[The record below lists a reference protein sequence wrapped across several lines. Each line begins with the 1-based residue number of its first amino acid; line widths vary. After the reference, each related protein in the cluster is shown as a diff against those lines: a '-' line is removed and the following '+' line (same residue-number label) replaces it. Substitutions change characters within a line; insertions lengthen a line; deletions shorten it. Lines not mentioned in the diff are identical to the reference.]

1 MKFRDIIASI
11 IAFFAGSGTA
21 ILIDE
26 EKQTVTL
33 DKDQA
38 KQLNDSIAQVQTL
51 QTENQRLTDSNAQL
65 QRDYNTIAGSQ
76 TALEQRIDAI
86 GERLGLEQA
95 EGQELTDEALHAR
108 IDFLMQLPG
117 SAGSHQSGEGDDDLG
132 DGGPKEPVYS
142 WEKKAAKVDARNKK
156 RHNLN

>member
-1 MKFRDIIASI
+1 MKFREIIASI

-51 QTENQRLTDSNAQL
+51 QTENQRLTDSNKQL
-65 QRDYNTIAGSQ
+65 QTDYNTIAGSQ
-76 TALEQRIDAI
+76 TALEQRIDAL
-86 GERLGLEQA
+86 GTRLGIELA
-95 EGQELTDEALHAR
+95 EGQELTDEALNSR
-108 IDFLMQLPG
+108 IDFLLDLPG
-117 SAGSHQSGEGDDDLG
+117 SAGSHQASGDDDDLG
-132 DGGPKEPVYS
+132 DGGKGDPKYS

>member
-1 MKFRDIIASI
+1 MKFREIIASI

-51 QTENQRLTDSNAQL
+51 QTENQRLTDSNKQL
-65 QRDYNTIAGSQ
+65 QTDYNTIAGSQ
-76 TALEQRIDAI
+76 TALEQRIDAL
-86 GERLGLEQA
+86 GTRLGIEVA
-95 EGQELTDEALHAR
+95 EGQELTDEALNAR
-108 IDFLMQLPG
+108 IDFLLDLPG
-117 SAGSHQSGEGDDDLG
+117 SAGSHQASSDDDDLG
-132 DGGPKEPVYS
+132 DGGKGDPKYS
-142 WEKKAAKVDARNKK
+142 WEKKAARVDARNKK